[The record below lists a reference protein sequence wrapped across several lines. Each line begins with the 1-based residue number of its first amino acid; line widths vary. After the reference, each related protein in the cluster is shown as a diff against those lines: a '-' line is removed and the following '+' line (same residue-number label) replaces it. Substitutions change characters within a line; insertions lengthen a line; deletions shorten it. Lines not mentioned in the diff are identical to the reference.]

1 MAGNF
6 FGADG
11 PLNKFADVFVGV
23 FVTGLLTVILCVPVI
38 TAGPALTSG
47 YYTMTKV
54 VRHHEGYM
62 LKSYFKSFLLNIR
75 VSLPSWILYLA
86 AIAVLIFD
94 MYYMDMTS
102 GAFSIAISGA
112 LIAIAAILFMNI
124 CFFYIELSRFNMK
137 GFELFKFSM
146 LTMFRH
152 FPSALLV
159 GAMIAGAFYLG
170 YRTLWGIF
178 IFPGLALYGSTFIME
193 RVLLKYMP
201 EPEEGSEEAEKW
213 YYK

>member
-1 MAGNF
+1 
-6 FGADG
+6 
-11 PLNKFADVFVGV
+11 
-23 FVTGLLTVILCVPVI
+23 
-38 TAGPALTSG
+38 
-47 YYTMTKV
+47 
-54 VRHHEGYM
+54 
-62 LKSYFKSFLLNIR
+62 
-75 VSLPSWILYLA
+75 
-86 AIAVLIFD
+86 
-94 MYYMDMTS
+94 
-102 GAFSIAISGA
+102 
-112 LIAIAAILFMNI
+112 
-124 CFFYIELSRFNMK
+124 
-137 GFELFKFSM
+137 M